1 MNYEKMKKAD
11 LIEHILFLKENQE
24 QINISHLAKFQ
35 DTQEENKALKK
46 RVEFSEQYFNK
57 WQNCIKVLDSLEE
70 ENKTLKEENASLA
83 ELIETLNN
91 DANSQRRSLK
101 RRRLK
106 LADMHD
112 KKEEAI
118 QSLFDLYSTV
128 LLENNWNDRIN
139 WKNDVLNEIQ
149 QIIRQL
155 S

>member
-11 LIEHILFLKENQE
+11 LIEHI
-24 QINISHLAKFQ
+24 
-35 DTQEENKALKK
+35 
-46 RVEFSEQYFNK
+46 
-57 WQNCIKVLDSLEE
+57 
-70 ENKTLKEENASLA
+70 KTLKEEKASLA
-83 ELIETLNN
+83 YDMKRFKESAQYLSAEVYRNEKEIASLANQFETLEEETKTLKIENGSLANKIETLNT
-91 DANSQRRSLK
+91 DANAQRRSLK

-106 LADMHD
+106 LADMND

-128 LLENNWNDRIN
+128 LLEHKWNDRID

-149 QIIRQL
+149 QLIRQL

>member
-11 LIEHILFLKENQE
+11 LIEHIKFLKENQE

-35 DTQEENKALKK
+35 DTQEENK
-46 RVEFSEQYFNK
+46 
-57 WQNCIKVLDSLEE
+57 
-70 ENKTLKEENASLA
+70 TLKEENASLA
-83 ELIETLNN
+83 ELIETLEEENASLANEVETLNN
-91 DANSQRRSLK
+91 VANCQRRSLK

-128 LLENNWNDRIN
+128 LLEQNWNDRID

-149 QIIRQL
+149 QLIRQL